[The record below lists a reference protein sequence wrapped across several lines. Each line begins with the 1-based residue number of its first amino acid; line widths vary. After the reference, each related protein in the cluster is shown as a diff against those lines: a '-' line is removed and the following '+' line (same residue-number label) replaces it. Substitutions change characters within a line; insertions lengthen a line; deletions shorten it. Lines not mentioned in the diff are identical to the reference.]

1 MRVPGVKSIGYVDA
15 SSVPASFEIQAM
27 AGVKPSVAGF
37 TFKALTVIG
46 DATLEL
52 NDSNDNNGSNQKA
65 ALSFVTGSNIDRKR
79 IAFIVVTAS
88 GAKYL
93 IGTSASVPAFS
104 VKDVWSAPSAAN
116 NRQVSAELAGPVAWI
131 KVEGVEATAAAGE
144 YITFEDWRQIADGTY
159 SPLGH
164 THTKADIT
172 DFEHRHDTDELD
184 DEEFNNTQD
193 NINQQ
198 LLELAYAGL

>member
-52 NDSNDNNGSNQKA
+52 NDSNENNGSNQKA
-65 ALSFVTGSNIDRKR
+65 ALSFVTGSDIDRKR

-93 IGTSASVPAFS
+93 IGTAASVPAFS

-144 YITFEDWRQIADGTY
+144 YITFEDWRQIAEATY
-159 SPLGH
+159 AH
-164 THTKADIT
+164 IV
-172 DFEHRHDTDELD
+172 HRHDTDELD
-184 DEEFNNTQD
+184 DENFEKTQD
-193 NINQQ
+193 QVNQD
-198 LLELAYAGL
+198 LYDLAAAGIVM